1 MRAHSGRARW
11 KVLSAAKSPN
21 KGRVQEQF
29 LQPSSLLI
37 RTSKHFSPDL
47 KSLHELNPSA
57 LFLPPTQKADPG
69 KSKLAHRISP
79 PHPSVSILLSGFFVS
94 LSLCFYRVFRH
105 CISPYM
111 GRCLF
116 LSLYSHILLNPFLL
130 LKRHNAW
137 LSEPIIQAEFRK
149 ITR

>member
-1 MRAHSGRARW
+1 MELKMRAHSGRARW

-21 KGRVQEQF
+21 KGRVQGEF

-79 PHPSVSILLSGFFVS
+79 PHPSRVNLALRVFCVVQSLFLSCFSSLYIPLYGSLSFS
-94 LSLCFYRVFRH
+94 LSLQPH
-105 CISPYM
+105 PSK
-111 GRCLF
+111 
-116 LSLYSHILLNPFLL
+116 SLP
-130 LKRHNAW
+130 AP
-137 LSEPIIQAEFRK
+137 EAP
-149 ITR
+149 